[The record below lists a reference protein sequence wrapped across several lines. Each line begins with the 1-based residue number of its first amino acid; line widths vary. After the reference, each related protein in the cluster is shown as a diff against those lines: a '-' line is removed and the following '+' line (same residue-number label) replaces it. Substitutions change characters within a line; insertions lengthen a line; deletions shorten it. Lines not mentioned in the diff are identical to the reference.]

1 MKESSGKSKT
11 NSEIRIPINSITLE
25 GNLIISEGAKGIVV
39 FAHGSGSSRHSS
51 RINML
56 HGNFRKKAL
65 EHCYLIY

>member
-51 RINML
+51 RNQYAVSYTHLTLPTIL
-56 HGNFRKKAL
+56 RV
-65 EHCYLIY
+65 